1 MKRLASIMLT
11 LGMLLAASV
20 FSLAG
25 PASAGNTIVCDND
38 AATAL
43 TGELK
48 GTVVVPEGADCYIQ
62 DATIT
67 GAFRAIHSPGVV
79 SLINTH
85 VLAKGGIF
93 VKGATESVTIGSE
106 GCMVDPY
113 AGRNLKVFDSN
124 NVAICEMSVRNNL
137 MVKRS
142 TGRVMVR
149 DSIACNNLMV
159 TDNVV
164 LGLRVRDNGYTRNK
178 MIRRN
183 VVANRTVISNNNDT
197 GQSVNECR
205 AAIREANGL

>member
-1 MKRLASIMLT
+1 MKRLSIILLT
-11 LGMLLAASV
+11 LLFVPATALI
-20 FSLAG
+20 SLAG
-25 PASAGNTIVCDND
+25 PASAGRTIVCDNTAD
-38 AATAL
+38 TAL
-43 TGELK
+43 TGVLK
-48 GTVVVPEGADCYIQ
+48 GAVVVPEGADCFIEN
-62 DATIT
+62 ATIT

-85 VLAKGGIF
+85 VLAQGGIF
-93 VKGATESVTIGSE
+93 VKGATESVTIGTE
-106 GCMVDPY
+106 GCAVDPY

-159 TDNVV
+159 TDNQV
-164 LGLRVRDNGYTRNK
+164 LGLRVRDNGYTRNL

-183 VVANRTVISNNNDT
+183 VVANVTDVQNNVDT

-205 AAIREANGL
+205 AAIRDANGL